1 MDRYNYNNLD
11 MTYPTA
17 TADKVPM
24 EISCDGFLKSPLIF
38 IPAMTPVRAG
48 KNTPKTLNQFC
59 LSVYP
64 GLLLFFQ
71 TVAFQPWNPFSKFQK
86 WYSILIDTSIQALI
100 WLIWM
105 ISFHYFLPGSVWE
118 NDPMPKSTAPASKT
132 TRSANCRRTTHC

>member
-1 MDRYNYNNLD
+1 

-24 EISCDGFLKSPLIF
+24 EISCDGFLRSPLIF

-64 GLLLFFQ
+64 GLLLFFH

-86 WYSILIDTSIQALI
+86 WYSILLDTSIQHQKMI
-100 WLIWM
+100 WLYNYL
-105 ISFHYFLPGSVWE
+105 ISLFLTRICVRERSNTKING
-118 NDPMPKSTAPASKT
+118 ASQQNNEK
-132 TRSANCRRTTHC
+132 CEL

>member
-1 MDRYNYNNLD
+1 

-24 EISCDGFLKSPLIF
+24 EISCDGFLRSPLIF

-64 GLLLFFQ
+64 GLLLFFH

-86 WYSILIDTSIQALI
+86 WHSILISTSIQYY
-100 WLIWM
+100 WYGYVM
-105 ISFHYFLPGSVWE
+105 ISFHYVLPASVWE
-118 NDPMPKSTAPASKT
+118 NDPIPKSTAPASKT
-132 TRSANCRRTTHC
+132 TRSANCRRTTHYWRI

>member
-1 MDRYNYNNLD
+1 

-17 TADKVPM
+17 TADKVPID
-24 EISCDGFLKSPLIF
+24 ISCDGFLRSPLIF

-86 WYSILIDTSIQALI
+86 WYSILITTSTQAILYD
-100 WLIWM
+100 WYGYVMTL
-105 ISFHYFLPGSVWE
+105 FHYFLPASVWE

-132 TRSANCRRTTHC
+132 TRSANCRRTTHY